1 MPERV
6 KVLSCGDALPSSRKD
21 GMNRVLAAVDLS
33 PLARRVADRARV
45 LAEAHGAELRLVHVW
60 EPPDVP
66 LPDDLLEREYL
77 YRQSQAENLL
87 AWINSRARCP
97 VEMEVRS
104 GSVAVDL
111 TRMSRQAELVV
122 TGTSSVDQT
131 RIGPRTTRLARKV
144 HSSVLSVRRRS
155 CVPYRRA
162 IAAVDLSDSS
172 AAAIDLAIT
181 LATGADTITAVASLS
196 SYDEMILSDAG
207 VSPEQLD
214 RVRRARLSMLE
225 ERLEKFVA
233 GWGGLVRTRVLDGPA
248 AETIAEFARRRS
260 ADLVVVSSRGA
271 GNSSM
276 VLLGSIAEATMWSVP
291 CDVAVARVPGRFRR
305 P

>member
-1 MPERV
+1 MSRFPTT
-6 KVLSCGDALPSSRKD
+6 CSS
-21 GMNRVLAAVDLS
+21 GCTS
-33 PLARRVADRARV
+33 TGRAR
-45 LAEAHGAELRLVHVW
+45 AEKPPGMDQTHGPGAPWSWRSARGVW
-60 EPPDVP
+60 
-66 LPDDLLEREYL
+66 
-77 YRQSQAENLL
+77 
-87 AWINSRARCP
+87 
-97 VEMEVRS
+97 
-104 GSVAVDL
+104 AVDL
-111 TRMSRQAELVV
+111 TRMSRQAELLV

-225 ERLEKFVA
+225 ERLEKFRPPA
-233 GWGGLVRTRVLDGPA
+233 GAGLVRTRVLDGPA
-248 AETIAEFARRRS
+248 AETIAEFARRRN